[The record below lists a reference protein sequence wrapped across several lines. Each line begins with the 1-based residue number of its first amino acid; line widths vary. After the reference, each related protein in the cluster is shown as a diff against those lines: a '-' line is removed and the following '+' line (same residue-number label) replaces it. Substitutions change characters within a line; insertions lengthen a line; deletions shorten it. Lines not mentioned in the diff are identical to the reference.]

1 VTKRAGGFRAAW
13 RAALAVTVAGA
24 LGSPLAGQSLADYD
38 YDQLSFRG
46 VAFEA
51 GYIFPD
57 RIEDTEQFGMRFDL
71 GYLGPGVRL
80 TPRLGW
86 FSSRMT
92 DAQVRRLETRVAE
105 LVFDQNPL
113 APLPTVDL
121 GVVDWS
127 AFTVGL
133 DAHFV
138 WRVPFGLLTYVGG
151 GVAAHFQNGSGDA
164 VDGTFVEDLLD
175 STVAGMN
182 AHVGVEYPISEMIRV
197 YGDVRY
203 ESAGDLR
210 FPAFR
215 AGLAFMTGS
224 PAPGELEGR

>member
-1 VTKRAGGFRAAW
+1 MARV
-13 RAALAVTVAGA
+13 AALAVMAAYASWAPLGA
-24 LGSPLAGQSLADYD
+24 QSLADYD

-92 DAQVRRLETRVAE
+92 DDQVRRLETRVAE

-113 APLPTVDL
+113 APLPSVDL

-138 WRVPFGLLTYVGG
+138 WRVPLGVLTYVGG

-182 AHVGVEYPISEMIRV
+182 AQAGVEYPLSEMIRI

-203 ESAGDLR
+203 EFAGDLR
-210 FPAFR
+210 FPAVR